1 MCSIYQ
7 LFYGVWMLTVLT
19 ACQYVFSSVSCAL
32 SFLSSL
38 SLVTK
43 CLYKIN
49 ARQTFLCVVIY
60 FFKKL
65 NHSPPHPFIF
75 CPHPPTPPP
84 FPFPIAVQSDPPLA
98 QSWPITP
105 HRNQGV
111 GWRRWQVSEGP
122 LTRYRFDRH
131 PSWSITRS
139 WGVKVTG
146 LLLLTWAGYYS
157 RLQAPEKWLFSA
169 AKD

>member
-1 MCSIYQ
+1 MDANSVNSMPVCVQLCELCSV
-7 LFYGVWMLTVLT
+7 LFVLT
-19 ACQYVFSSVSCAL
+19 KFSYQMP
-32 SFLSSL
+32 
-38 SLVTK
+38 
-43 CLYKIN
+43 YKIN